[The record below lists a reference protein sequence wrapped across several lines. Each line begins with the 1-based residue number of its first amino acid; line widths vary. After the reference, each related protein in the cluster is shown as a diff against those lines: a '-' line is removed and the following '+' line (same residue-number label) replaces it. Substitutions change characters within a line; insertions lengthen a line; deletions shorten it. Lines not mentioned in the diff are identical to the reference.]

1 MPRVNRVIEL
11 LAQDQPVFATGA
23 PALTHEAG
31 VAAAQTRADFFI
43 IDFEHPP
50 FDMAGLRAFMR
61 GLVDG
66 GPTRSGHRTPPV
78 IPTLPVLGT
87 SAEAIRANAWQ
98 INHLLAAGVHGMLLC
113 HAEDPA
119 AVAALVNTVR
129 YPFNTPGA
137 AKGEEGRRG
146 GGGQGYASEIW
157 GLPVAE
163 YLAKADPWPLNPE
176 GE

>member
-50 FDMAGLRAFMR
+50 FDMSGLRAFMR

-78 IPTLPVLGT
+78 LVTMPVTGI
-87 SAEAIRANAWQ
+87 SEAAGRANGWEPA
-98 INHLLAAGVHGMLLC
+98 HVPAAGVHGVILC
-113 HAEDPA
+113 HTEAAE
-119 AVAALVNTVR
+119 AVQALVNLAR
-129 YPFNTPGA
+129 YPFNTPDA
-137 AKGEEGRRG
+137 AE
-146 GGGQGYASEIW
+146 
-157 GLPVAE
+157 
-163 YLAKADPWPLNPE
+163 
-176 GE
+176 